1 MRGWDSEARD
11 FVAGS
16 SSPAA
21 PSRSSQTVFTDCT
34 SQNAVGKIISPVEIL
49 LSDEKMREYQLWR
62 HLLPPG

>member
-1 MRGWDSEARD
+1 MGGWDSDARD

-16 SSPAA
+16 SSPTA
-21 PSRSSQTVFTDCT
+21 PSRSSQTVFTDRT

-49 LSDEKMREYQLWR
+49 LIDEKMGEYQLWR